1 MSHVVVV
8 GASVGGVTCVQS
20 LRELGFDGD
29 ITLLDAEY
37 GPPYQRPP
45 LSKEVLLGGDA
56 DDADLLDESALE
68 AIGVEFRP
76 GTPAIGLDVAGRRVR
91 LAHGDLR
98 FDELV
103 LATGGAAAV
112 PAPLTNLIGRGAH
125 VLRTR
130 TDAIALAA
138 ALGPDSG
145 LAVLGGGVL
154 GSEIASAA
162 VSRGVPTTLLA
173 RPAQTLGPL
182 RGALARPLLPLHR
195 SRGVDVQTD
204 RTRISHGAGR
214 WRIDAGAARLVADVL
229 VVAVGVRAA
238 ARWLARS
245 LPVGPDGVRCD
256 WRGRVAPGVWAV
268 GDIADRA
275 GSRHDVSYNTQAA
288 AVVQAREVAGAI
300 AGDPLRVPVVPYF
313 WSDLHGVRVQ
323 AAGRIP
329 PDARIEPLDR
339 DDTGAPHVFAVVDD
353 DGTVVGAAAWG
364 SARGFRRARTM
375 LGTALD
381 QEAAAR

>member
-29 ITLLDAEY
+29 LTLLDAED

-56 DDADLLDESALE
+56 AHADLLDESALE

-76 GTPAIGLDVAGRRVR
+76 GTPAVGLDVAGRRLR

-98 FDELV
+98 FDALV
-103 LATGGAAAV
+103 LATGAAAAV
-112 PAPLTNLIGRGAH
+112 PAPLTNLIERGAH

-130 TDAIALAA
+130 GDAVALAA
-138 ALGPDSG
+138 ALGPGSG

-154 GSEIASAA
+154 GSEIVSAA

-173 RPAQTLGPL
+173 RTGQTLGPL
-182 RGALARPLLPLHR
+182 RGALVQRLLPLHR
-195 SRGVDVQTD
+195 SRGVAVQTD
-204 RTRISHGAGR
+204 RTRISRGAGR
-214 WRIDAGAARLVADVL
+214 WRIDAGAARHVADTL
-229 VVAVGVRAA
+229 VIAVGVRAA
-238 ARWLARS
+238 AGWLERS
-245 LPVGPDGVRCD
+245 LPVGPNGVRCD
-256 WRGRVAPGVWAV
+256 SRGRVAPGVWAV
-268 GDIADRA
+268 GDVADRA
-275 GSRHDVSYNTQAA
+275 GGRYDVSRNTQAA
-288 AVVQAREVAGAI
+288 AVAQAREVAGAI

-329 PDARIEPLDR
+329 PGVRIQPLDR
-339 DDTGAPHVFAVVDD
+339 DDAGAPLAFAVVDA

-364 SARGFRRARTM
+364 SARGFRRARAM
-375 LGTALD
+375 LGTPLE
-381 QEAAAR
+381 QEVVAR